1 MDLDVSKFSYKISF
15 TDLRRVGFKLDSGKV
30 FEAVKGDA
38 RLVALQLLMET
49 SRKAKHQY
57 FLIPDFL
64 FSIQV
69 LLIEKVTNFH
79 NSLSNFQ
86 NNGLSSVALVI
97 LIVWLL

>member
-49 SRKAKHQY
+49 SRKAKYQFQY
-57 FLIPDFL
+57 FQNVYQF
-64 FSIQV
+64 
-69 LLIEKVTNFH
+69 
-79 NSLSNFQ
+79 SNF
-86 NNGLSSVALVI
+86 NGDIWKEAKYHLF
-97 LIVWLL
+97 LISYYNMFKKYPTFHDS